1 MCRGPLR
8 MEYDCITILRERGF
22 PMRLLFRLISTYY
35 TTRAV
40 RRGRYPQRVAR
51 KYAYR
56 AAGRAIRRII
66 R

>member
-1 MCRGPLR
+1 
-8 MEYDCITILRERGF
+8 
-22 PMRLLFRLISTYY
+22 MRILFRLISAYY
-35 TTRAV
+35 TTRAM

-56 AAGRAIRRII
+56 AAGRAIRRLI